1 MKLDIPINENQI
13 CFTLIK
19 MVIMFRRASEE
30 ASIIYGFGDH
40 ICLTRHQERAS
51 DCVCITLEKIIPQNL
66 ETPFLMFQ
74 GALAHHL
81 F

>member
-40 ICLTRHQERAS
+40 ICLTRHQERAG
-51 DCVCITLEKIIPQNL
+51 VFGL
-66 ETPFLMFQ
+66 
-74 GALAHHL
+74 
-81 F
+81 